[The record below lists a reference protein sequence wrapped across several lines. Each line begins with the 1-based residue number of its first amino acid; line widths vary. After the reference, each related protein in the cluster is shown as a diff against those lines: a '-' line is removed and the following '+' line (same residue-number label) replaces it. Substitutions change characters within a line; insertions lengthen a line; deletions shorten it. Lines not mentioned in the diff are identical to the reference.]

1 MHILTTRNIL
11 PKGISFVVS
20 KYKWPLFAL
29 QILKLDANTIKLQMN
44 VVWKILSKK
53 RDTKLRIQ
61 KAYLKPKQCLKYIQT
76 YKIWT
81 CASYVIQIKK
91 KNHFC
96 FNFNKIYVY
105 AGMWPTPSTF
115 RNVPILVLFAYYW
128 WIAPK

>member
-1 MHILTTRNIL
+1 MVFLLYLDHIRCASSNFVCLDVFQTLFWLKICFLNSQLFL

-29 QILKLDANTIKLQMN
+29 QILKLDANTIKLHMN

-76 YKIWT
+76 YKI
-81 CASYVIQIKK
+81 
-91 KNHFC
+91 
-96 FNFNKIYVY
+96 
-105 AGMWPTPSTF
+105 
-115 RNVPILVLFAYYW
+115 
-128 WIAPK
+128 